1 VQRPGPARPPP
12 PGPAPVPALDCEA
25 EVIPG
30 LERFA
35 HEELATRLGGRM
47 DLFPATRPGTV
58 RFRLRGD
65 PGALLGLRAVAAV
78 YLTRVFAVPRPR
90 GLLGNEQFGAILA
103 LIAQVRRLQPAAF
116 HTFRL
121 SAAGE
126 DSSVLTRLKTD
137 LAARTGLAPG
147 GEEADLL
154 LRLRRAADGTGWEV
168 LVRLTPRPLTARGWR
183 VCNLPGALNA
193 VVAHAMARLAA
204 PAPGERYLNLACGS
218 GTLLVERLALG
229 PARWALGCDFEAPVL
244 ACARANL
251 AAARLRDRARLVQAD
266 AGRLPLPDAACDA
279 ITADLPFGQLVGSH
293 AGNERLYPRLLA
305 EATRVAAPGA
315 RLVLITHEVR
325 LLDRLLAEPAL
336 AAAWRRAET
345 IRVTLP
351 FGAGGLN
358 PRIFVLRRRAAGD
371 TASDGDD

>member
-1 VQRPGPARPPP
+1 VPTRATGPARPGPAPL
-12 PGPAPVPALDCEA
+12 PALECEA

-35 HEELATRLGGRM
+35 HEELATHLGKRM
-47 DLFPATRPGTV
+47 DMLPATRPGTL
-58 RFRLRGD
+58 RFRFRGD
-65 PGALLGLRAVAAV
+65 PQTLLGLRAVVAV

-90 GLLGNEQFGAILA
+90 GLLGNEQFAAILA
-103 LIAQVRRLQPAAF
+103 LIDQVRRLQPAAF
-116 HTFRL
+116 RTFRL

-137 LAARTGLAPG
+137 LAARTKLAPG

-168 LVRLTPRPLTARGWR
+168 LVRLTPRPLTARAWR

-229 PARWALGCDFEAPVL
+229 PVRWALGCDLDAQVL

-251 AAARLRDRARLVQAD
+251 AAADLIGRARLIQAD

-293 AGNERLYPRLLA
+293 AENEQLYPRLLA

-315 RLVLITHEVR
+315 RLVLITHEIR

-358 PRIFVLRRRAAGD
+358 PRIFVLHRRSAGD
-371 TASDGDD
+371 AAPDGND